1 MTAYHDRA
9 VREMTTEQPSHLAPI
24 FRKLVVDSR
33 DMLGIHPED
42 ARARA
47 QAARAHA
54 VLHLDELHA
63 QVREQ
68 FERRGIGYHR
78 AATAEDAVA
87 KVRELLGDARRV
99 AKSKTMVGEEI
110 GLTHALRAAGIDVL
124 ETDIGEYIVDIEG
137 RGPSHITAPALHLN
151 RARIREMLMRTG
163 ADLPDDDPL
172 RLSLHVRDAVGAYFA
187 DCDAGIT
194 GANAVVAS
202 SGRLVIVENEGNVSL
217 GASHPK
223 LHIAVT
229 GLEKVIADEAG
240 ALAVLEVLAPSATA
254 QPLTSFTHFLA
265 DPAPGQQRHVVFV
278 DNGRSQ
284 IAASE
289 RYRDILRCIRCGA
302 CMNAC
307 PVYRVAGG
315 LSYGSPYMGPIGAV
329 LSPLL
334 WRDGRYADLP
344 FASSLCG
351 RCTEVCPVG
360 IPLHRQLLDL
370 RALAVDRGRVA
381 SRKESIAW
389 KAWTLAFTGATRAR
403 AATALARIGLRS
415 TSRVVRPQGT
425 AADPRLLPDPTVSRD
440 PSLLQP
446 AHPPAIIPLD
456 EITPAPPLHGRDQS
470 RERERPVGEVGRGL
484 GGEELRALFT
494 ERATALGVTVTVTP
508 PTPREGDR
516 ILHAAAAIAVTG
528 SVVLKGDQAARRP
541 LLAASRLVVHV
552 DPTTIIRYVS
562 EATEILAPI
571 DNRQSEIGN
580 PDDALILTGA
590 SRTADIEKQIVRG
603 IHGPEELLIVLAQE
617 PGTEPRA

>member
-9 VREMTTEQPSHLAPI
+9 VREMTAEQPSHLAPI

-33 DMLGIHPED
+33 HMLARHPED

-47 QAARAHA
+47 EAARAHA
-54 VLHLDELHA
+54 VLHLEELHE
-63 QVREQ
+63 QLREQ
-68 FERRGIGYHR
+68 FASRGIGYHR
-78 AATAEDAVA
+78 CATAEDAVA

-110 GLTHALRAAGIDVL
+110 GLTHALRAAGVDVL

-151 RARIREMLMRTG
+151 RARIRDLLARTG

-172 RLSLHVRDAVGAYFA
+172 RLSLHVRDAVGAYFE

-194 GANAVVAS
+194 GANAVIAS
-202 SGRLVIVENEGNVSL
+202 SGRLVVIENEGNVSL

-315 LSYGSPYMGPIGAV
+315 LSYGSPYMGLIGAV

-370 RALAVDRGRVA
+370 RARAIDRGRVA
-381 SRKESIAW
+381 SRAERAGW
-389 KAWTLAFTGATRAR
+389 KAWSLAFTGATRAR

-415 TSRVVRPQGT
+415 TSRIVRPRGS
-425 AADPRLLPDPTVSRD
+425 ASDPRLLPDPTVTRD
-440 PSLLQP
+440 PALLQP
-446 AHPPAIIPLD
+446 AHPPAVIPVD
-456 EITPAPPLHGRDQS
+456 EIAVTETPSPTAAGQEP
-470 RERERPVGEVGRGL
+470 
-484 GGEELRALFT
+484 GGEGGMLAPESLIELFT
-494 ERATALGVTVTVTP
+494 GSAAALGVTVLQAP
-508 PTPREGDR
+508 PEPGEGDR
-516 ILHAAAAIAVTG
+516 VLHATGAIAATG
-528 SVVLKGDQAARRP
+528 SVILKGDQAARRP
-541 LLAASRLVVHV
+541 LLAATRLVVHV
-552 DPTTIIRYVS
+552 DPTTIVHYVS
-562 EATEILAPI
+562 HATAILAPI
-571 DNRQSEIGN
+571 DNRQPEIVN

-603 IHGPEELLIVLAQE
+603 IHGPEELIVVLTAT